1 MKNMKKSATILEES
15 TIMKIKIKRID
26 NDEILEFLV
35 FNFDGQGNSVAYNHE
50 TEKLEMYN
58 SEDIK
63 NILFGENGKE
73 CKYVYVQE

>member
-1 MKNMKKSATILEES
+1 MKKSVNILEDL
-15 TIMKIKIKRID
+15 TIMKIKIKHID
-26 NDEILEFLV
+26 SNEILEFLA

-63 NILFGENGKE
+63 DLLFGENGKE
-73 CKYVYVQE
+73 CKYVYIKE